1 MGVARDSRH
10 KRRHTGGRRKVHVK
24 KRKFELARQAAM
36 TKLAVGT
43 ETRVRV
49 IRTMG
54 GNRKFRALKLDHG
67 NFSWGSEVCTRKTRI
82 LNVVYNASSNELV
95 RTNTLVK
102 GCIVEVDSTPL
113 KQWYEKNY
121 EVKVGAGLG
130 KKKADA
136 VGTIEE
142 KKRSKSAARKM
153 RLKKKGAGIPREIE
167 EQLLAG
173 RILCRISSRPG
184 QCGRADGYVLEGEEY
199 QFYNRLINV
208 GKKK

>member
-36 TKLAVGT
+36 TKLAQGS
-43 ETRVRV
+43 EQRIRV

-102 GCIVEVDSTPL
+102 GCIVEVDATPF
-113 KQWYEKNY
+113 KQWYEKHY
-121 EVKVGAGLG
+121 EVKIGSGLS
-130 KKKADA
+130 KKKASSGEA
-136 VGTIEE
+136 IEV
-142 KKRSKSAARKM
+142 KKRSSSARSKMNKRK
-153 RLKKKGAGIPREIE
+153 KEAGIAREIE
-167 EQLLAG
+167 EQLLGG
-173 RILCRISSRPG
+173 RVLCRISSRPG
-184 QCGRADGYVLEGEEY
+184 QCGRADGYFIEGEEY
-199 QFYNRLINV
+199 QFYNRMLNV